1 MRLSNS
7 SSGLHMVQPIYRRQ
21 VVVKENVVFIA
32 GHKPKSPGQLVL
44 KSLPQ
49 LLKVFQGKIFKD
61 RMKAE
66 EGLGVISSWTFF

>member
-1 MRLSNS
+1 M
-7 SSGLHMVQPIYRRQ
+7 
-21 VVVKENVVFIA
+21 VKESVVFIA

-61 RMKAE
+61 RVKAE